1 MYRIKDKIILTN
13 IQGLNSIEFIEGDT
27 YEDEAYLYL
36 VFTEMRENIII
47 PRTFYI
53 LTEDIIDEYNFLE
66 ANKLNAFIGMLNYKA
81 MGGFYLTDE
90 GKEQYNLYCMMYNDG
105 DKDDKQ
111 INIDEFIEK
120 YTY

>member
-1 MYRIKDKIILTN
+1 MYRLDNKIILTD
-13 IQGLNSIEFIEGDT
+13 IQGLNNIDFFKDDA
-27 YEDEAYLYL
+27 YEDEAYLEL

-47 PRTFYI
+47 PRTFYV
-53 LTEDIIDEYNFLE
+53 LTEDTLDEYNLLE
-66 ANKLNAFIGMLNYKA
+66 ANSLNAFRGIIYYDA
-81 MGGFYLTDE
+81 MGSFNLTDE

-111 INIDEFIEK
+111 IDIDEFIKK